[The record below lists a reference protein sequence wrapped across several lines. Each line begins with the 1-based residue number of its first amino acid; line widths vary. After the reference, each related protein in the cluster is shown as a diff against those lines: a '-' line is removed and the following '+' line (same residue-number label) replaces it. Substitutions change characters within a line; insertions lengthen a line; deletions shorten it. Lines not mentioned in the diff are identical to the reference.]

1 MMNNIKTK
9 LLQLE
14 CLNSELQITSYE
26 FLKTLCVWYK
36 NNCVINFNM
45 VFMLEHCYTVID
57 NIITK
62 L

>member
-1 MMNNIKTK
+1 M
-9 LLQLE
+9 E
-14 CLNSELQITSYE
+14 WVNSELQIASYE
-26 FLKTLCVWYK
+26 FLKSLCVWYK

-45 VFMLEHCYTVID
+45 VFKLEQCYSMID